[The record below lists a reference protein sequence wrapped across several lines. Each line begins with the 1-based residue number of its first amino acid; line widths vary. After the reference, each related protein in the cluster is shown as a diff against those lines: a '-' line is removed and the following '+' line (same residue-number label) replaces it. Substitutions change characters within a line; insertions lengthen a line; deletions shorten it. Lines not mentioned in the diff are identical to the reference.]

1 MGEALTRLQQ
11 SLRECLQTL
20 YANPDLWEGF
30 AKGWAEE
37 CDKDPFADPESLFG
51 DCLQQGQQEP
61 LDLLQRL
68 LNVAPTLTRAG
79 LRAAPGASRTRD
91 ATIGIC
97 LFACER
103 FIRAECAAVGEIAPP
118 EGVLIGASHHLAAA
132 LIAAVWCQQGIRVRV
147 DPVTREA
154 VAANVLPQHVA
165 PLEYGFHGDRDCA
178 RAELLA
184 VLNAAMADLP
194 FDRPSRLEEIRKRGL
209 PSDRILKRA
218 LDQYDKENGVR
229 PMFGLKSRA
238 PHPMHDP
245 ALCREFATQFGVPTF
260 FYDGATSG
268 RLQDAE
274 ADAWKGL
281 QADLLHYLENLF
293 QRIYPQEVKSMLA
306 LKDMRFRVAL
316 SFAGEHRP
324 YVRDVASLLTQDLG
338 SDAVFYDYNFKAQTA
353 VPDSDLLLQG
363 IYHDQSDLVVVFLGG
378 NYQGKE
384 WCGLEWRAVRDLIKK
399 RDGQRIMFFRFDD
412 KPVDGLFSLDL
423 AIDCGEHTTAE
434 AAKLILER
442 LQVTPPKP

>member
-1 MGEALTRLQQ
+1 MGEALSRLQK
-11 SLRECLQTL
+11 SLRERLQAL
-20 YANPDLWEGF
+20 YADPGVWKGF
-30 AKGWAEE
+30 AGCWAQE
-37 CDKDPFADPESLFG
+37 CGKDLFADPESLFA
-51 DCLQQGQQEP
+51 DCLQQGERHP

-68 LNVAPTLTRAG
+68 LNAAPRLTTVAPAASPGVNR
-79 LRAAPGASRTRD
+79 LRE
-91 ATIGIC
+91 ATIGLC

-103 FIRAECAAVGEIAPP
+103 FICAECAPAGEAASPD
-118 EGVLIGASHHLAAA
+118 GVLIGASHHLAAA
-132 LIAAVWCQQGIRVRV
+132 LIAAVWCQRGIKVRV

-154 VAANVLPQHVA
+154 VAVNVLPQHVA
-165 PLEYGFHGDRDCA
+165 PLEYGFQGDRECA

-184 VLNAAMADLP
+184 VLNAAIADLP
-194 FDRPSRLEEIRKRGL
+194 FDRPSRLEEIRRRGL

-229 PMFGLKSRA
+229 PMFGLQSRD

-260 FYDGATSG
+260 FYGAATSD
-268 RLQDAE
+268 RLQDAG

-338 SDAVFYDYNFKAQTA
+338 SEAVFYDYNFKSQTA
-353 VPDSDLLLQG
+353 VPDSDLLLQD

-412 KPVDGLFSLDL
+412 QPVDGVFSLDL
-423 AIDCGEHTTAE
+423 AIDCREHASAE

-442 LQVTPPKP
+442 LQFTPPKP